1 MHSTLTVTT
10 TTALLG
16 DGTTIM
22 EDISSEA
29 CTRDTDTELTSAQVD
44 SDNMEATTSV
54 TDLVDSEETED
65 TDLVDT
71 VETEV
76 TDLVETKETDLEV
89 TKETSVEVEILED
102 TLETT
107 YQDRADV
114 QAADQL
120 VLV

>member
-1 MHSTLTVTT
+1 
-10 TTALLG
+10 
-16 DGTTIM
+16 M

-54 TDLVDSEETED
+54 TDMVDSEETAD

-71 VETEV
+71 VETE
-76 TDLVETKETDLEV
+76 ETDLEV
-89 TKETSVEVEILED
+89 TKETVLVETTATSAEVETLED
-102 TLETT
+102 IMETT